1 MRILI
6 SGLFVFLI
14 WAAFSSY
21 IYVEKIWQEPVD
33 PDTTLVEPV
42 VEEIV
47 LEEASDL
54 SPAATPVLPSDFNV
68 YFDYNK
74 ADIIADNQNDE
85 KFKTFIDYLIF
96 ETESIVEITGH
107 TDARGSAKYNDELGL
122 IRANSVVLR
131 FQELGIN
138 DARLSIN
145 SKGESSPVA
154 NNTTEE
160 GRANNRRTE
169 IKIKN

>member
-21 IYVEKIWQEPVD
+21 IYVEKIWQEPAD
-33 PDTTLVEPV
+33 PEVTLVEPV
-42 VEEIV
+42 VEEV
-47 LEEASDL
+47 LTEDVSVAET
-54 SPAATPVLPSDFNV
+54 PALPSDFIV

-74 ADIIADNQNDE
+74 SDIIVDSQNDE

-107 TDARGSAKYNDELGL
+107 TDSRGSAKYNDELGL
-122 IRANSVVLR
+122 IRANSVVLH

-138 DARLSIN
+138 DDRLSIH
-145 SKGESSPVA
+145 SKGESSPVS

-160 GRANNRRTE
+160 GRADNRRAE